1 MDFGHSKLTLSTVA
15 FTREKIAVVSEMS
28 EGNLGCRDMDWVML
42 EFYAEVFRRS
52 SGGGLDVMGSSK
64 AVVKLLEVIEK
75 QRKILSANS

>member
-1 MDFGHSKLTLSTVA
+1 
-15 FTREKIAVVSEMS
+15 MS

-52 SGGGLDVMGSSK
+52 SKGGDVMGSSK

-75 QRKILSANS
+75 QRKVLSANS

>member
-1 MDFGHSKLTLSTVA
+1 MTLSTVA

-52 SGGGLDVMGSSK
+52 SKGGDVMGSSK

-75 QRKILSANS
+75 QRKVLSANS

>member
-52 SGGGLDVMGSSK
+52 SKGGDVMGSSK

-75 QRKILSANS
+75 QRKVLSANS

>member
-1 MDFGHSKLTLSTVA
+1 VDFGHSKLTLSTVA

-52 SGGGLDVMGSSK
+52 SKGGDVMGSSK

-75 QRKILSANS
+75 QRKVLSANS